1 MVYHARVDPTTGSV
15 WHRPRFQRLALGLA
29 GAMPRALHPLLAG
42 PGRELGGRRLAP
54 DVELMLGLHER
65 FGWPD
70 YVGMPPS
77 EVRSRTELEALRFSS
92 RPVPGVKVRELSVPG
107 PAGPLAARLYR
118 AATGRRTAARCC
130 SISTAAGGCPVR
142 WPRMTPAAA
151 SSPATRV
158 SASLSSSYRLA
169 PEDRFPAA
177 LDDARAAL
185 EWALDN
191 AASLGAGRVGVGG
204 DSAGGNLAAVLA
216 REGRGRVAF
225 QLLIYPVIDL
235 SREHP
240 SYATFADAP
249 FLTAREMRWLR
260 DLYLTGEEDARDPR
274 ASPLLAEDLSGLAPA
289 YLALA
294 GFDPLYDEG
303 LAYGAR
309 LREAGADVTLA
320 LNEGQPHGFTGI
332 IDACPSAR
340 VALRDACRWLSMR

>member
-15 WHRPRFQRLALGLA
+15 WHRPRFQRLALGMV
-29 GAMPRALHPLLAG
+29 GALPNALHGLLSG

-70 YVGMPPS
+70 YVGMPAP
-77 EVRSRTELEALRFSS
+77 EVRWRTELEALRFSS
-92 RPVPGVKVRELSVPG
+92 RPVPGVEVRELSVPG
-107 PAGPLAARLYR
+107 PARPLAARLYLPR
-118 AATGRRTAARCC
+118 RPADGSPLLLYFHGGGWMSGSLATHDSRCRFIARH
-130 SISTAAGGCPVR
+130 AGI
-142 WPRMTPAAA
+142 
-151 SSPATRV
+151 RV
-158 SASLSSSYRLA
+158 LSSSYRLA
-169 PEDRFPAA
+169 PENRFPAA
-177 LDDARAAL
+177 VDDARAAL

-204 DSAGGNLAAVLA
+204 DSAGGNLASVLA
-216 REGRGRVAF
+216 REERGRVAF
-225 QLLIYPVIDL
+225 QLLIYPVTDL

-240 SYATFADAP
+240 SYATFAEAP

-260 DLYLTGEEDARDPR
+260 DLYLTSEEDARDPR
-274 ASPLLAEDLSGLAPA
+274 ASPLLADDLSSLAPA

-309 LREAGADVTLA
+309 LREAGADVTMG
-320 LNEGQPHGFTGI
+320 LNEGQLHGFAGV

-340 VALRDACRWLSMR
+340 EALRAACRWLSTR

>member
-15 WHRPRFQRLALGLA
+15 WHRPRFQRLVLGVA
-29 GAMPRALHPLLAG
+29 GAIPRALHPLLAG

-70 YVGMPPS
+70 YIGMPPA

-118 AATGRRTAARCC
+118 PRRAADGGPLLLYFHGGGWMSGSLATHDSRCRFIARH
-130 SISTAAGGCPVR
+130 AGI
-142 WPRMTPAAA
+142 
-151 SSPATRV
+151 RV
-158 SASLSSSYRLA
+158 VSGSYRLA

-191 AASLGAGRVGVGG
+191 AASVGAGRVGVGG

-260 DLYLTGEEDARDPR
+260 DLYLTDEEDARDPR

-340 VALRDACRWLSMR
+340 LALRDACRWLSMR

>member
-1 MVYHARVDPTTGSV
+1 MVYHARVDPTTGSF
-15 WHRPRFQRLALGLA
+15 WHRPRFQRLALAVA
-29 GAMPRALHPLLAG
+29 GALPTALRGLLSG
-42 PGRELGGRRLAP
+42 PGRELGGRRLEP

-70 YVGMPPS
+70 YVGMPAPA
-77 EVRSRTELEALRFSS
+77 VRWRTELEALRFSS
-92 RPVPGVKVRELSVPG
+92 RPVPGVEVRELCVPG
-107 PAGPLAARLYR
+107 PARPLVARLYLPRR
-118 AATGRRTAARCC
+118 AADGGPLLLYFHGGGWMSGSLATHDSRCRFMARH
-130 SISTAAGGCPVR
+130 AGI
-142 WPRMTPAAA
+142 
-151 SSPATRV
+151 RV
-158 SASLSSSYRLA
+158 LASSYRLA

-177 LDDARAAL
+177 VEDARAAL

-225 QLLIYPVIDL
+225 QLLIYPVTDL

-240 SYATFADAP
+240 SYATFAEAP

-260 DLYLTGEEDARDPR
+260 DLYLARKEDARDPR
-274 ASPLLAEDLSGLAPA
+274 ASPLLADDLSGLAPA

-303 LAYGAR
+303 LAYGGS
-309 LREAGADVTLA
+309 LREAGGDVTLA
-320 LNEGQPHGFTGI
+320 LHEGQLHGFAGI

-340 VALRDACRWLSMR
+340 EALRAACRWLGTR